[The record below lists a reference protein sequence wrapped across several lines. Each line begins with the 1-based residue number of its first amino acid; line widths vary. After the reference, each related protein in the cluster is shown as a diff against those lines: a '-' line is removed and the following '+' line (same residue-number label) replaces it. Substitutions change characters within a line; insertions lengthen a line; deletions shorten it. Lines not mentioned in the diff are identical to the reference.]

1 MREELNTRTALTSKN
16 SYDQG
21 ILPWGRLKV
30 LIVTSAFQKLKDKL
44 WTLKDTGMIKFCVW

>member
-44 WTLKDTGMIKFCVW
+44 WTLKDMGMIKFCVW